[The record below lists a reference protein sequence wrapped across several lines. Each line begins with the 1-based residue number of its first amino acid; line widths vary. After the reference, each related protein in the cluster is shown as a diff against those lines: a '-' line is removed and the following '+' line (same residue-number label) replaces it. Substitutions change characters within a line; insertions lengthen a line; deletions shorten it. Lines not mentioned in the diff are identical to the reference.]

1 MMKQK
6 NNSVS
11 VPFFLIGTLF
21 CISLVTANLLE
32 TKVMQIGTITF
43 TGGFLVFP
51 ISYIINDCIAEVYG
65 FKKARLI
72 IWTGFLLNL
81 IYILFCKI
89 AIAIPSA
96 PFWEGDEAF
105 KFVFDLAPRILV
117 ASMAAFIAGSF
128 LNAFVM
134 SKMKIANNGR
144 HFSLRAVLSSL
155 AGEFADSIIFFPI
168 AFGGLMPLREL
179 VKIMVIQIVAKTLY
193 EVVMLPFTKRI
204 VKYLKKFENIDVY
217 DNDISYNIFKIN
229 DL

>member
-1 MMKQK
+1 MKTK
-6 NNSVS
+6 NKSVS

-21 CISLVTANLLE
+21 CISLLTANLLE
-32 TKVMQIGTITF
+32 TKVIQVWNITF

-51 ISYIINDCIAEVYG
+51 ISYILNDCISEVYG

-72 IWTGFLLNL
+72 IWTGFLMNL
-81 IYILFCKI
+81 IFVLFCKI
-89 AIAIPSA
+89 AVALPSA

-105 KFVFDLAPRILV
+105 RFVFDLAPRILI
-117 ASMAAFIAGSF
+117 ASLCAFLIGSF
-128 LNAFVM
+128 LNAFVI

-144 HFSLRAVLSSL
+144 NFSVRAVLSSL

-179 VKIMVIQIVAKTLY
+179 LKIMAIQIIAKTLY
-193 EVVMLPFTKRI
+193 EVVMLPFTKRL
-204 VKYLKKFENIDVY
+204 VKHLKKVEDTDTF
-217 DNDISYNIFKIN
+217 DNDISYNIFKIK

>member
-1 MMKQK
+1 
-6 NNSVS
+6 
-11 VPFFLIGTLF
+11 
-21 CISLVTANLLE
+21 
-32 TKVMQIGTITF
+32 
-43 TGGFLVFP
+43 
-51 ISYIINDCIAEVYG
+51 
-65 FKKARLI
+65 
-72 IWTGFLLNL
+72 
-81 IYILFCKI
+81 
-89 AIAIPSA
+89 
-96 PFWEGDEAF
+96 
-105 KFVFDLAPRILV
+105 
-117 ASMAAFIAGSF
+117 
-128 LNAFVM
+128 M